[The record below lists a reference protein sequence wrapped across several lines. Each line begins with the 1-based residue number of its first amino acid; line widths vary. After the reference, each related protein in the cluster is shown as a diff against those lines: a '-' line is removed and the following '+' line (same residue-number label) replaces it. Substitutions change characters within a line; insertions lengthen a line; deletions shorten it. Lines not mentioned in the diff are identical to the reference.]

1 MNSTPKISKWI
12 IGDRESVSPNQKI
25 GILGGSFNPAHEG
38 HLSISKIAL
47 QRLNLD
53 VVWWIISPR
62 NPLKKYDILYDFEER
77 VSSAEKVI
85 DTNHISVSKLE
96 KDAQIKYTIG
106 TVEYLN
112 TRYFGTKFIW
122 IMGADNL
129 KNFHRWR
136 EWDKLAL
143 TVPIAIIDRP
153 SSSLDVTSSLFANKY
168 RKYRVD
174 EADAQNLANK
184 KKPAWVFLHSKLND
198 QSSSQLRNSGVK

>member
-12 IGDRESVSPNQKI
+12 IGDRETVSPKQKI

-53 VVWWIISPR
+53 EVWWIISPR

-85 DTNHISVSKLE
+85 DTNHISISKLE

-112 TRYFGTKFIW
+112 TRYLGTKFVW

-129 KNFHRWR
+129 KEFHRWR

-174 EADAQNLANK
+174 EADAQNLADK

-198 QSSSQLRNSGVK
+198 QSSSQLRNSGLK

>member
-12 IGDRESVSPNQKI
+12 ISDRESVSPNQKI

-85 DTNHISVSKLE
+85 DTNHISISKLE
-96 KDAQIKYTIG
+96 KNAQIKYTIG

-112 TRYFGTKFIW
+112 TRYVGTKFVW

-129 KNFHRWR
+129 KDFHRWR

-174 EADAQNLANK
+174 EADAQNLADK

>member
-85 DTNHISVSKLE
+85 DTNHISISKLE

-129 KNFHRWR
+129 KDFHRWR

-174 EADAQNLANK
+174 EADAQNLADK

>member
-53 VVWWIISPR
+53 AVWWIISPR

-85 DTNHISVSKLE
+85 DTNHISISKLE
-96 KDAQIKYTIG
+96 RDAQIKYTIG

-112 TRYFGTKFIW
+112 TRYFGTKFVW

-129 KNFHRWR
+129 KDFHRWR

-184 KKPAWVFLHSKLND
+184 KQPAWVFLHSKLND

>member
-12 IGDRESVSPNQKI
+12 ISDRESVSPNQKI

-53 VVWWIISPR
+53 EVWWIISPR
-62 NPLKKYDILYDFEER
+62 NPLKKYDILYDFEDR

-85 DTNHISVSKLE
+85 DTNHISISKLE
-96 KDAQIKYTIG
+96 KNAQIKYTIG

-112 TRYFGTKFIW
+112 TRYVGTKFVW

-129 KNFHRWR
+129 KDFHRWR

-174 EADAQNLANK
+174 EADAQNLADK

>member
-53 VVWWIISPR
+53 AVWWIISPR

-85 DTNHISVSKLE
+85 DTNHISISKLE
-96 KDAQIKYTIG
+96 RDAQIKYTIG

-112 TRYFGTKFIW
+112 TRYFGTKFVW

-129 KNFHRWR
+129 KDFHRWR

-184 KKPAWVFLHSKLND
+184 KQPAWVFLHSKLND
-198 QSSSQLRNSGVK
+198 QSSSQLRNSGLK

>member
-12 IGDRESVSPNQKI
+12 IGDRESVSPKQKI

-53 VVWWIISPR
+53 EVWWIISPR
-62 NPLKKYDILYDFEER
+62 NPLKKYDILYDFEDR

-85 DTNHISVSKLE
+85 DTNHIFISKLE
-96 KDAQIKYTIG
+96 KNAQIKYTIG

-112 TRYFGTKFIW
+112 TRYVGTKFVW

>member
-53 VVWWIISPR
+53 VIWWVISPR

-85 DTNHISVSKLE
+85 DTNHISISKLE
-96 KDAQIKYTIG
+96 RDAQIKYTIG

-112 TRYFGTKFIW
+112 TRYFGTKFVW

-129 KNFHRWR
+129 KDFHRWR
-136 EWDKLAL
+136 EWNKLAL

-174 EADAQNLANK
+174 EADAQNLADK

>member
-53 VVWWIISPR
+53 EVWWIISPR

-85 DTNHISVSKLE
+85 DTNHISISKLE

-129 KNFHRWR
+129 KDFHRWR

-153 SSSLDVTSSLFANKY
+153 SSSLYVTSSLFANKY

>member
-85 DTNHISVSKLE
+85 DTNHISISKLE

-112 TRYFGTKFIW
+112 TRYIGTKFIW

-129 KNFHRWR
+129 KDFHRWR
-136 EWDKLAL
+136 EWDKLAQ

-174 EADAQNLANK
+174 EGDAQNLADK
-184 KKPAWVFLHSKLND
+184 KRVKLRVHASCQFD
-198 QSSSQLRNSGVK
+198 RESI

>member
-53 VVWWIISPR
+53 EVWWIISPR
-62 NPLKKYDILYDFEER
+62 NPLKKYDILYDFEDR
-77 VSSAEKVI
+77 VSSAEKAI
-85 DTNHISVSKLE
+85 DTKHISISRLE
-96 KDAQIKYTIG
+96 KNAQIKYTIG
-106 TVEYLN
+106 TIEYLN
-112 TRYFGTKFIW
+112 TRYVGTKFVW

-129 KNFHRWR
+129 KDFHRWR
-136 EWDKLAL
+136 EWDKLAI

-174 EADAQNLANK
+174 EADAQNLADK

-198 QSSSQLRNSGVK
+198 QSSSQLRKSGLK

>member
-12 IGDRESVSPNQKI
+12 IGDRESVSPKQKI

-53 VVWWIISPR
+53 AVWWIISPR

-85 DTNHISVSKLE
+85 DTNHISISKLE
-96 KDAQIKYTIG
+96 RDAQIKYTIG

-112 TRYFGTKFIW
+112 TRYFGTKFVW

-129 KNFHRWR
+129 KDFHRWR

-184 KKPAWVFLHSKLND
+184 KQPAWVFLHSKLND
-198 QSSSQLRNSGVK
+198 QSSSQLRNSGLK

>member
-38 HLSISKIAL
+38 HLSISKIAM

-85 DTNHISVSKLE
+85 DTNHISISKLE
-96 KDAQIKYTIG
+96 RDAQIKYTIG

-112 TRYFGTKFIW
+112 TRYFGTKFVW

-129 KNFHRWR
+129 KDFHRWR

-174 EADAQNLANK
+174 EADAQNLADK

>member
-12 IGDRESVSPNQKI
+12 IGDRETVSPKQKI

-53 VVWWIISPR
+53 EIWWIISPR

-77 VSSAEKVI
+77 VSSAKKVI
-85 DTNHISVSKLE
+85 DTNHISISKLE
-96 KDAQIKYTIG
+96 KNAQIRYTIG
-106 TVEYLN
+106 TVEYLK
-112 TRYFGTKFIW
+112 TRYVGTKFVW

-129 KNFHRWR
+129 KDFHRWR

-174 EADAQNLANK
+174 EADAQNLADK

>member
-85 DTNHISVSKLE
+85 DTNHISISKLE

-129 KNFHRWR
+129 KDFHRWR
-136 EWDKLAL
+136 EWDKLAQK
-143 TVPIAIIDRP
+143 VPIAIIDRP

-174 EADAQNLANK
+174 EADAQNLADK

>member
-62 NPLKKYDILYDFEER
+62 NPLKKYDILYDFEDR

-85 DTNHISVSKLE
+85 DTNHISISNLE
-96 KDAQIKYTIG
+96 KNAQIKYTIG

-112 TRYFGTKFIW
+112 TRYFGTKFVW

>member
-12 IGDRESVSPNQKI
+12 IGDRETVSPNQKI
-25 GILGGSFNPAHEG
+25 GVLGGSFNPAHEG

-53 VVWWIISPR
+53 EVWWIISPR
-62 NPLKKYDILYDFEER
+62 NPLKKYDILYDFEDR

-85 DTNHISVSKLE
+85 DTNHISISRLE
-96 KDAQIKYTIG
+96 KNAQIKYTIG

-112 TRYFGTKFIW
+112 TRYVGTKFVW

-129 KNFHRWR
+129 KDFHRWR
-136 EWDKLAL
+136 EWDKLAI

-174 EADAQNLANK
+174 EADAQNLADK

-198 QSSSQLRNSGVK
+198 QSSSQLRNSGLK

>member
-85 DTNHISVSKLE
+85 DTNHISISKLE
-96 KDAQIKYTIG
+96 KNAQIKYTIG

-112 TRYFGTKFIW
+112 TRYVGTKFVW

-129 KNFHRWR
+129 KDFHKWR

-174 EADAQNLANK
+174 EADAQNLADK

>member
-12 IGDRESVSPNQKI
+12 IGDRESVSPKQKI

-53 VVWWIISPR
+53 EVWWIISPR

-85 DTNHISVSKLE
+85 DTNHISISKLE

-112 TRYFGTKFIW
+112 TRYFGTKFVW

-129 KNFHRWR
+129 KDFHRWR

>member
-12 IGDRESVSPNQKI
+12 IGDRETVSPKQKI

-53 VVWWIISPR
+53 EVWWIISPR

-85 DTNHISVSKLE
+85 DTNHISISKLE

-129 KNFHRWR
+129 KDFHRWR

-174 EADAQNLANK
+174 EADAQNLADK

-198 QSSSQLRNSGVK
+198 QSSSQLRNSGLK

>member
-85 DTNHISVSKLE
+85 DTNHISISKLE
-96 KDAQIKYTIG
+96 RDAQIKYTIG

-112 TRYFGTKFIW
+112 TRYFGTKFVW

-129 KNFHRWR
+129 KDFHRWR

-174 EADAQNLANK
+174 EADAQNLADK

>member
-12 IGDRESVSPNQKI
+12 IGDRETVSPKQKI

-53 VVWWIISPR
+53 EVWWIISPR
-62 NPLKKYDILYDFEER
+62 NPLKKYDILYDFEDR

-85 DTNHISVSKLE
+85 DTNHISISRLE
-96 KDAQIKYTIG
+96 KNAQIKYTIG

-112 TRYFGTKFIW
+112 TRYLGTKFVW

-129 KNFHRWR
+129 KEFHRWR

-174 EADAQNLANK
+174 EADAQNLADK

-198 QSSSQLRNSGVK
+198 QSSSQLRNSGLK

>member
-12 IGDRESVSPNQKI
+12 IGDRETASPNQKI

-53 VVWWIISPR
+53 EVWWIISPR
-62 NPLKKYDILYDFEER
+62 NPLKKYDILYDFEDR

-85 DTNHISVSKLE
+85 DTNHISISRLE
-96 KDAQIKYTIG
+96 KNAQIKYTIG

-112 TRYFGTKFIW
+112 TRYVGTKFVW

-129 KNFHRWR
+129 KDFHRWR

-174 EADAQNLANK
+174 EADAQNLADK

>member
-85 DTNHISVSKLE
+85 DTNHISISKLE

-112 TRYFGTKFIW
+112 TRYIGTKFIW

-129 KNFHRWR
+129 KDFHRWR
-136 EWDKLAL
+136 EWDKLAQ

-174 EADAQNLANK
+174 EGDAQNLADK
-184 KKPAWVFLHSKLND
+184 KKPA
-198 QSSSQLRNSGVK
+198 

>member
-85 DTNHISVSKLE
+85 DTNHISISKLE
-96 KDAQIKYTIG
+96 KNAQIKYTIG

-112 TRYFGTKFIW
+112 TRYVGTKFVW

-174 EADAQNLANK
+174 EADAQNLADK

>member
-12 IGDRESVSPNQKI
+12 IGDRETVSPNQKI

-62 NPLKKYDILYDFEER
+62 NPLKKYDILYDFEDR

-85 DTNHISVSKLE
+85 DTNHISISKLE
-96 KDAQIKYTIG
+96 KNAQIKYTIG

-112 TRYFGTKFIW
+112 TRYVGTKFVW

-129 KNFHRWR
+129 KDFHRWR

-174 EADAQNLANK
+174 EADAQNLADK

>member
-53 VVWWIISPR
+53 EVWWIISPR
-62 NPLKKYDILYDFEER
+62 NPLKKYDILYDFEDR

-85 DTNHISVSKLE
+85 DTNHISISKLE
-96 KDAQIKYTIG
+96 KNAQIRYTIG
-106 TVEYLN
+106 TVEYLK
-112 TRYFGTKFIW
+112 TRYIGTKFVW

-174 EADAQNLANK
+174 EADAQNLADK

>member
-53 VVWWIISPR
+53 AVWWIISPR

-85 DTNHISVSKLE
+85 DTNHISISKLE
-96 KDAQIKYTIG
+96 KNAQIKYTIG

-112 TRYFGTKFIW
+112 TRYVGTKFVW

-129 KNFHRWR
+129 KDFHRWR

-174 EADAQNLANK
+174 EADAQNLADK
-184 KKPAWVFLHSKLND
+184 KRPAWVFLHSKLND